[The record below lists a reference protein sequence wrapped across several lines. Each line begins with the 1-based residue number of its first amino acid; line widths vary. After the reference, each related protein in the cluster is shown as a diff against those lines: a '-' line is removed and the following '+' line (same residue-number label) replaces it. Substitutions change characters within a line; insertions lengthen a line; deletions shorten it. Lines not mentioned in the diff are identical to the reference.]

1 MEEAMKNEQQQMMS
15 EKYGKDLGGCLL
27 FACVAAII
35 VAAIVI
41 LFT

>member
-1 MEEAMKNEQQQMMS
+1 MNDEEKRMMS
-15 EKYGKDLGGCLL
+15 EEYGKDLGGCVWT
-27 FACVAAII
+27 AIIAAAII

>member
-1 MEEAMKNEQQQMMS
+1 MNDDEKRMMS
-15 EKYGKDLGGCLL
+15 EEYGKDFDGCLCVA
-27 FACVAAII
+27 FIVAAII